1 MVLQRLRRRVSASPD
16 APVATDTRAV
26 LVLGLP
32 PYAGSHRAGKVAR
45 SFAAADMLTTYL
57 GLSAAGRSTP
67 AGEVGRWTS
76 GRVNVVQVRIR
87 ALRAAGPVVAWRN
100 LACSYLPALGRL
112 AAETIRTPASVVHVN
127 GLSLLP
133 LGLLHRVRYGSRV
146 LLDVDERPASGQ
158 LAGSVNRIL
167 RPLELPI
174 LRLSAKWV
182 DTIVSVCESH
192 RTVLRGATSRPL
204 HLVIRN
210 VPEAS
215 TRGTYQPPASCRGG
229 EVEVV
234 FTCVGSVFEGRG
246 FETLIEACAL
256 VQDRMTNIK
265 VVAVGY
271 GRPEYIRYLRE
282 LAVKYGA
289 ATTFQ
294 LRDPVPRGAVHEVY
308 ARAHVGL
315 ALYDPTL
322 AHNASLPNKVLEAV
336 SIGRPVLSAGQDE
349 TAAFLTHTRTG
360 WSTTYSPH
368 DIADAMLTI
377 ERALRLGR
385 PSIEEWSLRCR
396 ELGDAEL
403 TWESEFLPLLQRL
416 RHESTARDGVAIG

>member
-1 MVLQRLRRRVSASPD
+1 ME
-16 APVATDTRAV
+16 TI
-26 LVLGLP
+26 
-32 PYAGSHRAGKVAR
+32 
-45 SFAAADMLTTYL
+45 
-57 GLSAAGRSTP
+57 STP
-67 AGEVGRWTS
+67 AS
-76 GRVNVVQVRIR
+76 I
-87 ALRAAGPVVAWRN
+87 
-100 LACSYLPALGRL
+100 
-112 AAETIRTPASVVHVN
+112 VHVN

-167 RPLELPI
+167 RPLELPM
-174 LRLSAKWV
+174 LRLSAKWL
-182 DTIVSVCESH
+182 DTIVSVCDSH
-192 RTVLRGATSRPL
+192 RTVLREATSHPL

-210 VPEAS
+210 VPESS
-215 TRGTYQPPASCRGG
+215 TRGAYRPPTPCR
-229 EVEVV
+229 VRDVAVV

-256 VQDRMTNIK
+256 VQDRMTNIR
-265 VVAVGY
+265 VEVVGY
-271 GRPEYIRYLRE
+271 GRPEYIRRLRE
-282 LAVKYGA
+282 LAVTSGA
-289 ATTFQ
+289 AAMFQ

-315 ALYDPTL
+315 AVYDPTL

-349 TAAFLTHTRTG
+349 TATFLARTRTG

-377 ERALRLGR
+377 EQALRLGS
-385 PSIEEWSLRCR
+385 PSIEEWSRWCR
-396 ELGDAEL
+396 ALGDAEL
-403 TWESEFLPLLQRL
+403 TWESEFSPLVERVC
-416 RHESTARDGVAIG
+416 SGSAARDGAAVR